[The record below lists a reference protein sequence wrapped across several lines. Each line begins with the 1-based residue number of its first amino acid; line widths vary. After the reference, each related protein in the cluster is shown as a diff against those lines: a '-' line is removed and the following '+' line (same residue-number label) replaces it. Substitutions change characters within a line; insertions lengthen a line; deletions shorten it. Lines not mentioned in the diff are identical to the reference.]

1 MNDNLNINKACRK
14 YLLKDTDVRLN
25 IILTLL
31 IAIVFNFLLYKN
43 VFVSRG
49 DAYVLLMLY
58 VFILGFSIIGS
69 NSMVVN
75 LTAKDKLNKR
85 IEFILASGFDI
96 KNIIKS
102 YTKEMW
108 VISSIPSFVLFFMTY
123 LIYDFKID
131 FKLVFAVY
139 ISLILMLYFEVLLF
153 NIISL
158 YQKNFK
164 FFKNLVF
171 FASSIL
177 IYLVASSS
185 KHIIEFI
192 DKHNVNLV
200 YVLLGINIVLLM
212 IFASFSIIK
221 YKKLSN
227 EAVIDKEGTWS

>member
-14 YLLKDTDVRLN
+14 YLLKDNDVRLN
-25 IILTLL
+25 IVLTLL

-43 VFVSRG
+43 VFASRG
-49 DAYVLLMLY
+49 DYYILLMLY
-58 VFILGFSIIGS
+58 VFILGFTIIGS
-69 NSMVVN
+69 NAMVVN

-96 KNIIKS
+96 KDIIKS

-131 FKLVFAVY
+131 FKLIFAVY
-139 ISLILMLYFEVLLF
+139 ISLVIMLYFEVLLF

-171 FASSIL
+171 FISSLL
-177 IYLVASSS
+177 IYLVASFS

-200 YVLLGINIVLLM
+200 YVLFWINIVLLI

>member
-31 IAIVFNFLLYKN
+31 IAIGFNFLLYKN
-43 VFVSRG
+43 VFASRG
-49 DAYVLLMLY
+49 DYYVLLMLY

-69 NSMVVN
+69 NAMVVN

-96 KNIIKS
+96 KDIIKS

-123 LIYDFKID
+123 VIYDFKID
-131 FKLVFAVY
+131 FKLIFAVY
-139 ISLILMLYFEVLLF
+139 ISITLMLYFEVLLF

-177 IYLVASSS
+177 IYLVASFS

-192 DKHNVNLV
+192 DKHNLNLV
-200 YVLLGINIVLLM
+200 YILLGINIVLLI
-212 IFASFSIIK
+212 IFASLSIIK
-221 YKKLSN
+221 YRKLSN
-227 EAVIDKEGTWS
+227 ESVIEKEVTWS